1 MDLFKENKPP
11 LPEIWC
17 GGKEKGTALIITFFV
32 MTIMLSIVL
41 GIAAIL
47 FIEIKM
53 IRGLGN
59 SVVAFYAADSGIE
72 KTLYYD
78 RKVLTGGRLRGLC
91 DIPNTCSDCQIR
103 KFDGNDCGVDTCTD
117 CDIYFSTEFGGKKY
131 EVKAEIRPSE
141 QTTVT
146 SIKSF
151 GTYQGTTRAIELVFS
166 GVAMSGMAPQAP
178 MIYNAKVKP
187 ITGPLGTNIVI
198 SADITDP
205 DGVDSQTTK
214 AHIQD
219 IQKPDIDIATPLLE
233 YGIDPDDPNNL
244 NYYSGTWTGSEEGA
258 YYVDIHACDTKGN
271 CSWVEN
277 ITP

>member
-78 RKVLTGGRLRGLC
+78 RKVLTGGGLRGLC
-91 DIPNTCSDCQIR
+91 DIRNTCTDCQIR
-103 KFDGNDCGVDTCTD
+103 KFEGNDCEIETCTD
-117 CDIYFSTEFGGKKY
+117 CDIYFSTEFGEKKY

-151 GTYQGTTRAIELVFS
+151 GSYRGTTRGIELVFS
-166 GVAMSGMAPQAP
+166 GVATSGVEPQAP
-178 MIYNAKVKP
+178 MIINARVV
-187 ITGPLGTNIVI
+187 PLSDPFRVEIF
-198 SADITDP
+198 ADISDP
-205 DGVDSQTTK
+205 DGVDSATTL
-214 AHIQD
+214 AHIRKLDENGDFEDVD
-219 IQKPDIDIATPLLE
+219 ILTLVNSGGDT
-233 YGIDPDDPNNL
+233 
-244 NYYSGTWTGSEEGA
+244 YSGTWTGPEGA